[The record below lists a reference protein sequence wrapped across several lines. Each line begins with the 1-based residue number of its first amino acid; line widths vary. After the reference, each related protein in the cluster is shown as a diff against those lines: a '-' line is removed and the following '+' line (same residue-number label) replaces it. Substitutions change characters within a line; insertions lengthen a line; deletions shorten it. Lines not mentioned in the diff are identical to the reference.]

1 MENAA
6 SDHSLQ
12 ARVTHI
18 CHYSRDMQMQLLHL
32 REQSESSLTLWRP
45 WILTA
50 RDVQLTRSQ
59 GTIPDGLQTMSK
71 GAAKDESDQSK
82 VFENPYLQSNRLYL
96 PKSKS
101 RKYLHNIGEKV
112 LSSFPVQATIHFYND
127 DTDSED
133 EEDKEG
139 IKRYH

>member
-18 CHYSRDMQMQLLHL
+18 CHYSRDMQMKLLHL

-45 WILTA
+45 WISTA

-59 GTIPDGLQTMSK
+59 GMPGDQRNFRSK
-71 GAAKDESDQSK
+71 GALGFQHP
-82 VFENPYLQSNRLYL
+82 VRLYL

-101 RKYLHNIGEKV
+101 KKYLHNIGETV

-133 EEDKEG
+133 EEDKER
-139 IKRYH
+139 IELYH

>member
-32 REQSESSLTLWRP
+32 REQTESSLTLWRP

-59 GTIPDGLQTMSK
+59 GMPGDQRNFRSK
-71 GAAKDESDQSK
+71 EALSFQHP
-82 VFENPYLQSNRLYL
+82 VRLYL

-101 RKYLHNIGEKV
+101 KKYLHNIGEKV
-112 LSSFPVQATIHFYND
+112 LSSFLVQATIHFYND

-139 IKRYH
+139 TELYH